1 MACMHSGTPT
11 VDVRSAMATI
21 HRPLYPA
28 LCKEYDWP
36 PEVAGD
42 YSVDF
47 VVKGIVRGVRDHTV
61 RITSLQSASSDKFAT
76 AQHGAGSTGSV
87 HKERTTRESRVSC
100 IPGSTPS
107 TPTTYCVRSVLRVRC
122 GAVDA
127 SGRSLQIEVLE
138 SKHAVLPQS
147 FEELAERAASLQL
160 DGSSVATSRRLCPRL
175 CRADQC
181 F

>member
-1 MACMHSGTPT
+1 MVCMHSGTPT

-28 LCKEYDWP
+28 LCEEYDWP

-42 YSVDF
+42 YSADF

-61 RITSLQSASSDKFAT
+61 CIASLQIASPDKFAT
-76 AQHGAGSTGSV
+76 SQHGAGSTGSV
-87 HKERTTRESRVSC
+87 HKERTARESRVSC
-100 IPGSTPS
+100 IPGSPS

-160 DGSSVATSRRLCPRL
+160 DGSSVTTSRRLCPRL
-175 CRADQC
+175 SRADQC